1 MTESA
6 APSDTPPAPR
16 AMDFAARRDW
26 PGYFRAMLGK
36 PPRET
41 LLKALEILE
50 REPEGERF
58 AVDLACGEGRD
69 SLELLRRGWRVLAL
83 DGHPMAIE
91 LLRSRVPAEQA
102 PRLTSRV
109 ECFEDSSWPPC
120 RLFNCSFALPFCEP
134 ASFPALWDRIR
145 AGIVTGGLFAGQL
158 FGDRDSWASLPDRT
172 HHRRA
177 DLDTLF
183 EGFRIEY
190 LWEEERDD
198 VTVEGRPKH
207 WHVFHV
213 VARRG

>member
-6 APSDTPPAPR
+6 APSGTPRTPK

-41 LLKALEILE
+41 LVRALEVLD
-50 REPEGERF
+50 REPESERF

-69 SLELLRRGWRVLAL
+69 TLELLRRGWRVLAL
-83 DGHPMAIE
+83 DGHPLAIE
-91 LLRSRVPAEQA
+91 LLRSRVPPEQA
-102 PRLTSRV
+102 SRLTCRV
-109 ECFEDSSWPPC
+109 EPFEDSRWPPC

-134 ASFPALWDRIR
+134 EFFPTLWRRIR
-145 AGIVTGGLFAGQL
+145 EGIVPGGIFAGQL

-177 DLDTLF
+177 DLDGLF
-183 EGFRIEY
+183 EGFRFEH

-198 VTVEGRPKH
+198 VTVEGDPKH